1 MIFKL
6 YDSDLGYSA
15 RVIHSFL
22 CRELVTYKM
31 HELWFVFARRPL
43 WFSLLEFHAVTG
55 LQCDTSL
62 SLEELVDWEYDG
74 GFWSIV
80 LRKKQGICMLDLWKK
95 HKEAVK
101 KWSNADRIRLVYL
114 CIIVCMVC
122 ARDEKANIPLK
133 YIKLVMDLEKVRNYP
148 WGVAAF
154 DLLCESIA
162 KTRDKLKEKTS
173 SYVLDGF
180 SYALQI
186 WEMEAVPKIGKLCG
200 KRLNK
205 GFKNGPRCIN
215 WMGADDIYPYI
226 SVTANCDVIDEA
238 DFCRED
244 EVEDDRIKVLKR
256 IIMTKHDFSDH
267 TWGFEETPD
276 FYFEVDDIEGSFSEA
291 TQTGKVPENDEEAAS
306 DEEFRT
312 PRGSANIASTARK
325 GKKRL
330 PDHGM
335 EKRKHKVLST
345 RPQQAPFNED
355 MKAFVAQLFQHNFS
369 AMEERL
375 QKQIGE
381 RFEKMQSDLKGSVK
395 DAGVEV
401 EHGEPSC
408 SKPSPS
414 KPSPRKP
421 SQSQPSP
428 SKPSPSKPSP
438 SKPSPSKPSP
448 SKPSPSKPL
457 PRKSK
462 RLDVNLSQEE
472 DIDGVIG
479 TQGLEGLSQ
488 ASYVPGFDPSQI
500 NTDDE
505 PRDWWTPMTTVRKL
519 PKIEPMQETSAP
531 PSANWE
537 RWCKGKCKKL
547 ELSDSPMAQ
556 DGSPV
561 SSLYYFFEE
570 SWNRFTKWS
579 MNPIT
584 LQIGPICFN
593 SAVAS
598 RIVCTGKWLGN
609 EEMDAFMYIWRANT
623 TLKRW
628 TPNRVAFMNA
638 MFCLQMD
645 TAYNMFAVNKK
656 GYELPDFLLGYGRGE
671 LPSHGRTDKVWGA
684 DVDCLYFPLF
694 VNGNHWSAVCVNIIE
709 KKVEVFDCGR
719 GKNRQYLEKLA
730 ALIPRIVK
738 AVGPPENKKQLLLA
752 PYSVIEVP
760 MKARLNKSCCDCGAY
775 ALKHLECHVLGL
787 DLSLVDD
794 EIIQGCRQKIAVELW
809 ETAHDPILA
818 QVMTQYVPSPWERS
832 EVFDLEED

>member
-1 MIFKL
+1 MVCYMKRLEEWLPKELKEVKKDQTFAQIFKL
-6 YDSDLGYSA
+6 YDSGLGYSV

-43 WFSLLEFHAVTG
+43 RFSLLEFHAVTG

-62 SLEELVDWEYDG
+62 SLEELVDWENDG

-186 WEMEAVPKIGKLCG
+186 WAMEAVPKIGKLCR
-200 KRLNK
+200 KKLNK

-215 WMGADDIYPYI
+215 WMGAAKMSYEEIIQLENIFAPEDDIYPYI
-226 SVTANCDVIDEA
+226 SVTGNCDVIDEA
-238 DFCRED
+238 DFRRED

-256 IIMTKHDFSDH
+256 MIMTKHDL
-267 TWGFEETPD
+267 
-276 FYFEVDDIEGSFSEA
+276 
-291 TQTGKVPENDEEAAS
+291 TQTGKVTENDEEAAS

-355 MKAFVAQLFQHNFS
+355 MKAFVAQLFQQNFS

-401 EHGEPSC
+401 EHREPSC

-421 SQSQPSP
+421 SQ
-428 SKPSPSKPSP
+428 

-500 NTDDE
+500 NTNDE

-531 PSANWE
+531 LSANWE

-561 SSLYYFFEE
+561 SSLYYFSEE
-570 SWNRFTKWS
+570 SWNRFTEWS
-579 MNPIT
+579 MNPIP

-593 SAVAS
+593 LAVAS
-598 RIVCTGKWLGN
+598 RIVCAGK
-609 EEMDAFMYIWRANT
+609 
-623 TLKRW
+623 
-628 TPNRVAFMNA
+628 
-638 MFCLQMD
+638 
-645 TAYNMFAVNKK
+645 
-656 GYELPDFLLGYGRGE
+656 
-671 LPSHGRTDKVWGA
+671 
-684 DVDCLYFPLF
+684 
-694 VNGNHWSAVCVNIIE
+694 
-709 KKVEVFDCGR
+709 
-719 GKNRQYLEKLA
+719 
-730 ALIPRIVK
+730 
-738 AVGPPENKKQLLLA
+738 
-752 PYSVIEVP
+752 
-760 MKARLNKSCCDCGAY
+760 
-775 ALKHLECHVLGL
+775 
-787 DLSLVDD
+787 
-794 EIIQGCRQKIAVELW
+794 
-809 ETAHDPILA
+809 
-818 QVMTQYVPSPWERS
+818 
-832 EVFDLEED
+832 